1 MNMIQ
6 PSIVGILRLRNQQ
19 IAQSRF
25 QQPDAVVAWLGAM
38 QGQDYA
44 GVKWSVGLRLPGSTD
59 ADVERAI
66 SDARL
71 VRSWVMRGTLHLM
84 AGADA
89 RWIVELVG
97 PRLIGQSAARHKEL
111 ELDAATLLRSR
122 DVLGKALGGHHRLRR
137 SELFEVL
144 EQQGISTQ
152 GQRGYHI
159 LRHVS
164 LDGLLVQG
172 VAEREDPTFR
182 LLDEALPNAPAL
194 AREEA
199 LAELA
204 RRYFQSRGPATL
216 KDFAWWLGLPIGDAR
231 AGLGAAKDALIE
243 ETISGT
249 RYWLSPDSHA
259 APADLPDLESLAF
272 APPGFDEFHLGYQD
286 RDAVLDP
293 QHATKVCPGK
303 NGVFFPTIVV
313 GGRMI
318 GTWKRTIK
326 ANKVVITP
334 APFQALTPAQQEAFE
349 TSIQRYGEFLQLP
362 VTLAATT

>member
-1 MNMIQ
+1 LLMNTVR
-6 PSIVGILRLRNQQ
+6 PSIVGLLRLRSQQ
-19 IAQSRF
+19 IASARF
-25 QQPDAVVAWLGAM
+25 PQPEAIVAWLGAM

-66 SDARL
+66 NDTRL

-84 AGADA
+84 AGMDV
-89 RWIVELVG
+89 RWIVALVG
-97 PRLIGQSAARHKEL
+97 PRLIAQSAARHKEL
-111 ELDAATLLRSR
+111 DLDTAILHRSHE
-122 DVLGKALGGHHRLRR
+122 VLGTALQGHRRLRR
-137 SELFEVL
+137 SELFAVL

-159 LRHVS
+159 LRHAS

-172 VAEREDPTFR
+172 ISEREDPTFM
-182 LLDEALPNAPAL
+182 LLEEAFPNALPL
-194 AREEA
+194 AREDA

-204 RRYFQSRGPATL
+204 RRYFQSHGPATL
-216 KDFAWWLGLPIGDAR
+216 KDFAWWLGLSMGDAR
-231 AGLGAAKDALIE
+231 AGLDAAKSGLIE
-243 ETISGT
+243 ETIEGK
-249 RYWLSPDSHA
+249 PPQSHA
-259 APADLPDLESLAF
+259 APADLEAVAL

-313 GGRMI
+313 GGRMV
-318 GTWKRTIK
+318 GTWKRMLK
-326 ANKVVITP
+326 AGKAVVTP
-334 APFQALTPAQQEAFE
+334 APFEALTRAQQQAFD

-362 VTLAATT
+362 VMVTAMT